1 MTERN
6 LLSELADFYAG
17 GQPAAAAAPAPVAPV
32 AIVPGT
38 WQDYESRGILFS
50 AWPEPVAE
58 QFLADQESGNFTP
71 PVLPQTDVAALKAKV
86 MSEAGLPV
94 GEMGLGYDA
103 SFDTPMV
110 AALNQEVSY
119 VEAINALSTDIH
131 QNNIAAGWWTDIK
144 TGQTLL
150 GKDEF
155 GRDRRNVGELL
166 CLVHSEVSE
175 AMEGYRKNLMDDK
188 LPHRSMLEVELA
200 DTMIR
205 IFDIA
210 GAHGLDLG
218 GAIAEKRAFN
228 AKREDHQ
235 IANRMGD
242 NGKKF

>member
-6 LLSELADFYAG
+6 LLTELADFYAG
-17 GQPAAAAAPAPVAPV
+17 GQPAAAPAPAPVAVPQ
-32 AIVPGT
+32 IVPGT

-50 AWPEPVAE
+50 AWPEHVAD

-71 PVLPQTDVAALKAKV
+71 PVLPQTDVVALKAKV

-94 GEMGLGYDA
+94 ADTR
-103 SFDTPMV
+103 FDMPVSDTQL
-110 AALNQEVSY
+110 AGALHQEVSY

-131 QNNIAAGWWTDIK
+131 QNNIIAGWWTDIN